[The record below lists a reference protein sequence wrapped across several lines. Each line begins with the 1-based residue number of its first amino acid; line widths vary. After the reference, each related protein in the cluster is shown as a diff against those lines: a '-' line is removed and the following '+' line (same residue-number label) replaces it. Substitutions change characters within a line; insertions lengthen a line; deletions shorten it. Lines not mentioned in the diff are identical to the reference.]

1 MPNSEHTFD
10 MFPAL
15 RLYVSMKFFYIS
27 VRVFDFFV
35 LLFIIYALRLLE
47 KNYLPIIYRYATRSV
62 QRRKAASCLRLRR
75 LTPRKPAPRLGF
87 DKTRKICYNCL
98 ASRGW
103 LAGRSAPMVDRP
115 QKMWYNTGVRQRCLA
130 EH

>member
-47 KNYLPIIYRYATRSV
+47 KNSLPIIYTYVTRSV
-62 QRRKAASCLRLRR
+62 QRRKAA
-75 LTPRKPAPRLGF
+75 
-87 DKTRKICYNCL
+87 
-98 ASRGW
+98 
-103 LAGRSAPMVDRP
+103 
-115 QKMWYNTGVRQRCLA
+115 
-130 EH
+130 